1 MVTTAISLPEVLL
14 HRASP
19 TDAWRHIREQYPS
32 LAALSLRE
40 LIRTMPREA
49 TYPTSYVMVV
59 TRDVWAIWSS
69 SPAEPA
75 SRGANCD
82 LYDHR
87 GGTTMKSNQA

>member
-59 TRDVWAIWSS
+59 TRDVWAIWDTDRHQR
-69 SPAEPA
+69 
-75 SRGANCD
+75 RGA
-82 LYDHR
+82 LIAIYTITEEER
-87 GGTTMKSNQA
+87 P